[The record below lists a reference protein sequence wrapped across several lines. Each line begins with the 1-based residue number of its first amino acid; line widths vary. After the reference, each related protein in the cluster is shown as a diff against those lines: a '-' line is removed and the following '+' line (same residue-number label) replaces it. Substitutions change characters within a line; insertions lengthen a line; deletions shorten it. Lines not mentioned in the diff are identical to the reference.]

1 MNWKSRAPKV
11 LESSLT
17 PIPRELN
24 ELDWKRDISSDGKRL
39 AEHVC
44 AFCNTRGG
52 GIFAFGVNNDAT
64 FSALTRETIEY
75 IVTKMANV
83 ARHNLSV
90 PVTIDHD
97 VQTYQGH
104 EVLFIYVP
112 EHPERP
118 VFIRGKEH
126 SVAFHRVAGHTEQMT
141 DRQIRM
147 MMASSL
153 GTPFEKRITK
163 AGLSAEEVL
172 QLIHYQRFFELQSK
186 KCPEDTASILARLC
200 DFGACEQQNELWGIT
215 NMGALL
221 FARDLSQFE
230 DLHHRAVI
238 VRHYKGK
245 NNRELIDE
253 TQGKLGYA
261 VGFSGLINYI
271 ADKISAEVID
281 VHREKIYQYP
291 IVAIR
296 EFVANA
302 LVHQDFDIQGIPLTV
317 EIFSNKI
324 IITNPGASLNEVRR
338 LIDLPPY
345 SRNEYLAG
353 KLLLLN
359 ICERRGSGID
369 RAIAAVEDMHL
380 PAPGINSEEHYTRVT
395 LYPYKSVKEMTK
407 EEKIEACYQH
417 ACLLNEDGERL
428 NNKAVRERFRLS
440 KNQTDI
446 ASRIIADTVEA
457 GLLKAYDDG
466 STSKKYATYV
476 PFYA

>member
-44 AFCNTRGG
+44 AFSNTRGG

-64 FSALTRETIEY
+64 FSALTRETIEH
-75 IVTKMANV
+75 IVTKMGNV

-97 VQTYQGH
+97 VQMYQGH
-104 EVLFIYVP
+104 EVLFIYVQ

-118 VFIRGKEH
+118 VFIKGKEH

-200 DFGACEQQNELWGIT
+200 DFGACEQQDELWGIT

-230 DLHHRAVI
+230 DLHNRAVI

-261 VGFSGLINYI
+261 VGLADSSTTSQIKFPLKSSMFTERRFINIRLLPSENLLPMLWYIRILIFR
-271 ADKISAEVID
+271 AFRLLLKSSLTKSSSPTP
-281 VHREKIYQYP
+281 VHRSM
-291 IVAIR
+291 R
-296 EFVANA
+296 F
-302 LVHQDFDIQGIPLTV
+302 
-317 EIFSNKI
+317 
-324 IITNPGASLNEVRR
+324 
-338 LIDLPPY
+338 
-345 SRNEYLAG
+345 
-353 KLLLLN
+353 
-359 ICERRGSGID
+359 
-369 RAIAAVEDMHL
+369 AV
-380 PAPGINSEEHYTRVT
+380 
-395 LYPYKSVKEMTK
+395 
-407 EEKIEACYQH
+407 
-417 ACLLNEDGERL
+417 
-428 NNKAVRERFRLS
+428 
-440 KNQTDI
+440 
-446 ASRIIADTVEA
+446 
-457 GLLKAYDDG
+457 
-466 STSKKYATYV
+466 
-476 PFYA
+476 